1 MIRVENHSFGE
12 QRLKQVIG
20 EGTPLVEAYPNIPA
34 EVIIQLRE
42 KAIEMGILKVAK
54 KKTKKKFII
63 QLREKAIEMG
73 LLKVAKKKTK
83 KKVKHD

>member
-1 MIRVENHSFGE
+1 MIKVGNYSFGE

-20 EGTPLVEAYPNIPA
+20 EGTPLAEAYPNIPA
-34 EVIIQLRE
+34 EVIIQLRD
-42 KAIEMGILKVAK
+42 
-54 KKTKKKFII
+54 
-63 QLREKAIEMG
+63 KAIEMG

>member
-1 MIRVENHSFGE
+1 MVKIGNYSFGE

-34 EVIIQLRE
+34 EVIIQLRD
-42 KAIEMGILKVAK
+42 KAIE
-54 KKTKKKFII
+54 T
-63 QLREKAIEMG
+63 G

-83 KKVKHD
+83 KKVSHD